1 MQQTKRYLR
10 TVKVWLFA
18 MLCAFSATSLHAQT
32 QDTGWLINE
41 QHTPIQTRFVVTGQA
56 NKADKTLAGY
66 LEVKLSGDW
75 KTYWRSPGEGGIAP
89 SLTWEDSHNITHM
102 DWHWPYPQ
110 RFELLGIK
118 TLGYKHDVVFPMT
131 LHVEDM
137 SKPTVLDVKLT
148 LSSCTSICV
157 LTEYPIHLEFTPNDL
172 TLLDDGMRVYAQGMS
187 LVPKPSPTISDVKA
201 VWDQSK
207 SQLQVT
213 AVNSLGWSQPDVIVD
228 GPSDEMQDA
237 DFSLPTISTE
247 GNTVTATYD
256 VSSWMGTPKLDD
268 ESIHVTLKS
277 GDFTAEHGA
286 NVSAGNI
293 SHTTSDTSLA
303 QMLLFALL
311 GGLIL
316 NVMPCV
322 FPVLG

>member
-1 MQQTKRYLR
+1 
-10 TVKVWLFA
+10 
-18 MLCAFSATSLHAQT
+18 
-32 QDTGWLINE
+32 
-41 QHTPIQTRFVVTGQA
+41 
-56 NKADKTLAGY
+56 
-66 LEVKLSGDW
+66 
-75 KTYWRSPGEGGIAP
+75 
-89 SLTWEDSHNITHM
+89 
-102 DWHWPYPQ
+102 
-110 RFELLGIK
+110 
-118 TLGYKHDVVFPMT
+118 
-131 LHVEDM
+131 
-137 SKPTVLDVKLT
+137 
-148 LSSCTSICV
+148 
-157 LTEYPIHLEFTPNDL
+157 
-172 TLLDDGMRVYAQGMS
+172 MS

-247 GNTVTATYD
+247 GNTLTATYD
-256 VSSWMGTPKLDD
+256 VSSWMGTPKLDG

-277 GDFTAEHGA
+277 GDLTAEHGA
-286 NVSAGNI
+286 DVSAGNI

>member
-1 MQQTKRYLR
+1 
-10 TVKVWLFA
+10 
-18 MLCAFSATSLHAQT
+18 
-32 QDTGWLINE
+32 
-41 QHTPIQTRFVVTGQA
+41 
-56 NKADKTLAGY
+56 
-66 LEVKLSGDW
+66 
-75 KTYWRSPGEGGIAP
+75 
-89 SLTWEDSHNITHM
+89 M

-213 AVNSLGWSQPDVIVD
+213 AVNSLGWSHPDVIVD

-237 DFSLPTISTE
+237 DFSLPRISTE
-247 GNTVTATYD
+247 GNTLTATYD
-256 VSSWMGTPKLDD
+256 VSSWMGTPELDG
-268 ESIHVTLKS
+268 ENIRVTLKS
-277 GDFTAEHGA
+277 GELTAEHGLMSVLVA
-286 NVSAGNI
+286 
-293 SHTTSDTSLA
+293 LA
-303 QMLLFALL
+303 IQRLTPL
-311 GGLIL
+311 
-316 NVMPCV
+316 
-322 FPVLG
+322 